1 MAEPDNQ
8 TLRLLREL
16 RAAQEA
22 LGLNLNSKIDALD
35 RKIDHVHDDLGQKI
49 KNLQQ
54 AMIGE
59 SVLGR
64 YAVAEVEE
72 RLDAIE
78 KRLGV
83 LEKN

>member
-1 MAEPDNQ
+1 MAEPENH
-8 TLRLLREL
+8 TIRLLKEIRHQGEATQKELGEL
-16 RAAQEA
+16 RTETRR
-22 LGLNLNSKIDALD
+22 GFEDIGD
-35 RKIDHVHDDLGQKI
+35 RL

-64 YAVAEVEE
+64 YTVAEVEE

-78 KRLGV
+78 KRLAA
-83 LEKN
+83 LEKRR

>member
-16 RAAQEA
+16 RAGQEA
-22 LGLNLNSKIDALD
+22 LSRDLKGVETNLSERIKI
-35 RKIDHVHDDLGQKI
+35 
-49 KNLQQ
+49 LQQ

-64 YAVAEVEE
+64 YTVAEVEE
-72 RLDAIE
+72 RLDAFGL
-78 KRLGV
+78 RLTA
-83 LEKN
+83 LETK

>member
-8 TLRLLREL
+8 TLRLLRDL
-16 RAAQEA
+16 RGGIQ
-22 LGLNLNSKIDALD
+22 KIDEKVDALD

-64 YAVAEVEE
+64 YTVAEVEE

-78 KRLGV
+78 KRLGI
-83 LEKN
+83 LEKS